1 MTMRKKFR
9 NLHIY
14 GRYGFVDAFNPLTG
28 WVAKDLRGIDQ
39 GITLIM
45 AENDRTGFVWRT
57 FMADPV
63 ARRAL
68 HLAGFHKMTASAPLP
83 ADTSVFSH

>member
-1 MTMRKKFR
+1 MRKKFR
-9 NLHIY
+9 KLDIY

-45 AENDRTGFVWRT
+45 AENYRTGFVWRT
-57 FMADPV
+57 FMADP
-63 ARRAL
+63 AAKRAL
-68 HLAGFHKMTASAPLP
+68 RLAGFHKVTAADALP
-83 ADTSVFSH
+83 KNSSVFSR

>member
-1 MTMRKKFR
+1 
-9 NLHIY
+9 
-14 GRYGFVDAFNPLTG
+14 
-28 WVAKDLRGIDQ
+28 
-39 GITLIM
+39 M